1 MNSIG
6 AVLSTG
12 AGTRYVEIASH
23 REYVGSLVDSCW
35 RCGSRSIV
43 GETYGTGLEVRCLMC
58 CREQTL
64 DTDTWKAVVIYI
76 AEKLRGGY
84 RGNYTKS
91 AG

>member
-1 MNSIG
+1 MNPIG

-23 REYVGSLVDSCW
+23 REYVGSMVDSCW
-35 RCGSRSIV
+35 RCGSHSIV

-64 DTDTWKAVVIYI
+64 DTATWKAVVIYI
-76 AEKLRGGY
+76 ASKLKGTRDG
-84 RGNYTKS
+84 RADTHS
-91 AG
+91 